1 MTMVTYTR
9 TTATVIVE
17 TVNITALEQLHI
29 ITLHRHKRS
38 DYYFKHTTTEH
49 QHQHLAA
56 IQTETGHD
64 YYFDINMVIVS
75 PARRM

>member
-49 QHQHLAA
+49 RHRAA

>member
-17 TVNITALEQLHI
+17 TVNIAAPHHL

-38 DYYFKHTTTEH
+38 DYYFKQHTTTEH
-49 QHQHLAA
+49 RHRAA

>member
-9 TTATVIVE
+9 TTATVIAQ
-17 TVNITALEQLHI
+17 TVNITPLH

-38 DYYFKHTTTEH
+38 DYYFKQHTTTEH
-49 QHQHLAA
+49 RHRAA